1 MNPLIYS
8 ALLFALLSGVIYFF
22 VIGEEVTAPKKIASS
37 QVGIMA
43 PDNPKSNIIINNKD
57 SKKTFSKKIA
67 REELDRILA
76 ITQESI
82 RDEELIKLYKLWVT
96 LDPYDA
102 VDYIHQFTKE
112 KFKDVLYTI
121 AINVWSKDNT
131 LAFDNWLQDNDPDFR
146 LTLALEALVLNEST
160 PEEMAIV
167 WVNYID
173 DLAVSEEAR
182 PQIITRWI
190 AKDPNGAVA
199 WSLRSNTDGRL
210 LRDIFEA
217 LTQLNPE
224 QTFLTLAILEPEE
237 KNTIINTL
245 NGVRNFLTLD
255 DVNPDVLF
263 AIQLL
268 PSKVR
273 QLTLM
278 MIMPRFAKGD
288 NPAEIGLMI
297 EALPDNYTRT
307 VMLESLAY
315 IWAKEDPEA
324 AAQFAVALPKSK
336 RQAQVIS
343 AVTAQWHMQDLPA
356 ANDWL
361 NSIRGDDTATDTAAH
376 HLAFHAA
383 TEPKYVD
390 IAAAWVGQI
399 SDPKIRET
407 TTKDVVANWITYD
420 EDKATAFLAEQNIFT
435 PEKLEWF
442 IRDQKENMRLN
453 DQLAREKQARDAKN
467 N

>member
-1 MNPLIYS
+1 MNSLIYS
-8 ALLFALLSGVIYFF
+8 ALLFALLSGAIYFF
-22 VIGEEVTAPKKIASS
+22 VTAEEANTPQKIVKVSVDVMSS
-37 QVGIMA
+37 G
-43 PDNPKSNIIINNKD
+43 DSKSNTIINSKD
-57 SKKTFSKKIA
+57 SKKPFSKKIA
-67 REELDRILA
+67 RQELDRILT
-76 ITQESI
+76 ITKESA
-82 RDEELIKLYKLWVT
+82 RDGELIKLYKLWVD

-112 KFKDVLYTI
+112 TFKDVLYTI
-121 AINVWSKDNT
+121 AMDVWSKDNT
-131 LAFDNWLQDNDPDFR
+131 LAFDNWLQDNDLDFR
-146 LTLALEALVLNEST
+146 LTLALEALVLNETT

-182 PQIITRWI
+182 PQIIRRWV
-190 AKDPNGAVA
+190 AKDPNGAVT
-199 WSLRSNTDGRL
+199 WSLRSNTNERL

-224 QTFLTLAILEPEE
+224 QTFLTLAILEPAE
-237 KNTIINTL
+237 KHTIINTL
-245 NGVRNFLTLD
+245 NGIRNFLTLD
-255 DVNPDVLF
+255 DVTPDVLF

-278 MIMPRFAKGD
+278 MVMPRFSKGD

-297 EALPDNYTRT
+297 EALPDNYIRT

-324 AAQFAVALPKSK
+324 AAQFAVALPKSE

-361 NSIRGDDTATDTAAH
+361 TSIRGDDTATDTAAH

-390 IAAAWVGQI
+390 IATTWVGQI

-407 TTKDVVANWITYD
+407 TTKDVVANWIIYD
-420 EDKATAFLAEQNIFT
+420 EDKATAFLTEQNIFT

-453 DQLAREKQARDAKN
+453 AQLAREKQDRDAKK
-467 N
+467 

>member
-1 MNPLIYS
+1 MHYLVYS
-8 ALLFALLSGVIYFF
+8 TLLFALSSGAIYFF
-22 VIGEEVTAPKKIASS
+22 IAEEETSTSQKKVDVLADFISPGDS
-37 QVGIMA
+37 
-43 PDNPKSNIIINNKD
+43 KSNTIINNKD
-57 SKKTFSKKIA
+57 SKKTFSKKLA
-67 REELDRILA
+67 RKELDRILA
-76 ITQESI
+76 ITKESI
-82 RDEELIKLYKLWVT
+82 RDEALINLYKLWVE
-96 LDPYDA
+96 LDPHDA
-102 VDYIHQFTKE
+102 VDYIHQYTKE

-173 DLAVSEEAR
+173 DLAISEEAR
-182 PQIITRWI
+182 PQIITRWVT
-190 AKDPNGAVA
+190 KDPNGAVT
-199 WSLRSNTDGRL
+199 WSLRSNTKERL

-217 LTQLNPE
+217 LTQLDPE
-224 QTFLTLAILEPEE
+224 QTFLTLAILESEE
-237 KNTIINTL
+237 KNIIINAL
-245 NGVRNFLTLD
+245 NGIRNFLTLD
-255 DVNPDVLF
+255 DVIPDVLF

-324 AAQFAVALPKSK
+324 AAQFAIGLPKSE

-361 NSIRGDDTATDTAAH
+361 NSIRGDDTATDTAAQ

-390 IAAAWVGQI
+390 IATTWVGQI

-420 EDKATAFLAEQNIFT
+420 EYKATAFLAKQNIFT

-453 DQLAREKQARDAKN
+453 DQLAREKQARDAKK
-467 N
+467 